1 MIGHRWPD
9 NRVSSLAPSLVRLKV
24 PDCISAHDGRAWW
37 IDCVRLLFY
46 YLCFTLQTQNT
57 LFLLSAK
64 GLGDAASLSLAS
76 RCSWNFIKTTYN
88 WCLLLRMRRRRR
100 KWTPWWPNRLPLCF
114 LFGRG
119 GGHRR
124 LFIQLC
130 SHHLSSTGICSV
142 PGCLAG
148 IYHHHQNG

>member
-46 YLCFTLQTQNT
+46 YLCFTLQTPNT

-64 GLGDAASLSLAS
+64 GLGDAATLSLAS

-100 KWTPWWPNRLPLCF
+100 KWTPWWPSRLPLYF

-119 GGHRR
+119 GGAPPTFHSALQSSPFIARHLFSAR
-124 LFIQLC
+124 L
-130 SHHLSSTGICSV
+130 
-142 PGCLAG
+142 LAG